1 MQAAVKPLN
10 HEKCL
15 FTCLARSSWTERFSM
30 VWHRSGPLA
39 IGTKKERRKKKKNHW
54 LVVSQNLSKQ
64 NLHLKEKMAT
74 KIKFITDTF
83 HIHKIQHNI

>member
-1 MQAAVKPLN
+1 MQARVKPLN
-10 HEKCL
+10 HDKCL
-15 FTCLARSSWTERFSM
+15 FTCLAKSSWTERFSM

-39 IGTKKERRKKKKNHW
+39 IGTKKKNSW

-64 NLHLKEKMAT
+64 NLHLKEKMVT
-74 KIKFITDTF
+74 KMRFITDTF